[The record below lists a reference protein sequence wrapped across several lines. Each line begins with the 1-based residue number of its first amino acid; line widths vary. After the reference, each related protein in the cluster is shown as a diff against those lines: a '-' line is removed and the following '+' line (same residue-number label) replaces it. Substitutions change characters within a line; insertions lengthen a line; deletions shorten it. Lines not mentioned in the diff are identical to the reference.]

1 VKAILVRQ
9 FGEPDVMRL
18 EEVPDPAPGPG
29 EILLRV
35 RAAGV
40 NPVET
45 YIRKGAYARKPE
57 LPYTPGADAAGSVE
71 AVGDGVGWPAPG
83 TRVYVAG
90 TIGSSLGT
98 YAELTLCRATQAYP
112 LPDRV
117 SFEQGAAVAVPY
129 GTAWRALMQRGA
141 ARPGETVLVH
151 GASGGVGVAAVQI
164 ARAAG
169 LRVLGT
175 AGSERGAALVRTEGA
190 DEVFDHRASGYT
202 DRILEATGGRG
213 VDLIVEML
221 ANVNLARDLTLL
233 ARNGRVI
240 VVGNRGTIE
249 IDPRQAMSRDAD
261 IRGLIL
267 FNTPPEEM
275 ASLHAGIGAGLRDG
289 TLRPVVGQR
298 FPLADAPRAHEAVL
312 APGAYGK
319 IVLIP

>member
-1 VKAILVRQ
+1 MKAILVRQ
-9 FGEPDVMRL
+9 FGEPDVMRV
-18 EEVPDPAPGPG
+18 EDVPDPAPGPG
-29 EILLRV
+29 EVLLRV

-45 YIRKGAYARKPE
+45 YIRKGVYARKPE
-57 LPYTPGADAAGSVE
+57 LPYTPGADAAGTIES
-71 AVGDGVGWPAPG
+71 VGDGVAWPSPD

-98 YAELTLCRATQAYP
+98 YAELTLCRASQAYP
-112 LPDRV
+112 LPDNV

-129 GTAWRALMQRGA
+129 GTAWRALFQRGGA
-141 ARPGETVLVH
+141 CPGETVLVH
-151 GASGGVGVAAVQI
+151 GASGGVGIAAVQI

-175 AGSERGAALVRTEGA
+175 AGSQRGAALVRAEGA
-190 DEVFDHRASGYT
+190 DEVFDHGASGYT

-213 VDLIVEML
+213 VNLIVEML

-233 ARNGRVI
+233 ARHGRVV

-275 ASLHAGIGAGLRDG
+275 ASLHAAIGAGLRDG

-319 IVLIP
+319 IGT

>member
-1 VKAILVRQ
+1 V
-9 FGEPDVMRL
+9 
-18 EEVPDPAPGPG
+18 
-29 EILLRV
+29 LRV

-45 YIRKGAYARKPE
+45 YIRKGVYARKPE
-57 LPYTPGADAAGSVE
+57 LPYTPGADAAGTVE

-83 TRVYVAG
+83 TRVYIAG
-90 TIGSSLGT
+90 TIGSTLGT
-98 YAELTLCRATQAYP
+98 YAELTLCRASQAYP
-112 LPDRV
+112 LPDNV

-129 GTAWRALMQRGA
+129 GTAWRALFQRGG
-141 ARPGETVLVH
+141 ARPGETVLIH
-151 GASGGVGVAAVQI
+151 GASGGVGIAAVQI

-175 AGSERGAALVRTEGA
+175 AGSDRGAALVRAEGA
-190 DEVFDHRASGYT
+190 GEVFDHRAPGYT

-213 VDLIVEML
+213 VDLIIEML
-221 ANVNLARDLTLL
+221 ANLNLARDLTLL
-233 ARNGRVI
+233 ARHGRVI
-240 VVGNRGTIE
+240 LVGNRGTIE

-275 ASLHAGIGAGLRDG
+275 ASLHAAIGAGLRDG